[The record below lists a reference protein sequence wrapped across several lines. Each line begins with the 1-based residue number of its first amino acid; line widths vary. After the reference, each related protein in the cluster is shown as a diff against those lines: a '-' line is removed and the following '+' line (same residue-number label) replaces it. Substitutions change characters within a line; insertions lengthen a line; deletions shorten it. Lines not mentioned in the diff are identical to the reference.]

1 MSRLPFPVLPRL
13 GTTFQPPKP
22 PWAQDMPVQQPA
34 QDQFGLPQLPFARP
48 QQQAAPADPTLTP
61 EEESS
66 LLGNVLGGVQYV
78 GETIDKPGAAIR
90 GVISGL
96 MGGKWGGGLL
106 NLIPL
111 SDTFKWTNPQD
122 RVYGRDL
129 LEQAGVV
136 GRNRPGLNVTD
147 PGDVVGDVA
156 GFATEVLLDPL
167 TMVTGPL
174 GSVTKAGQAITKGAK
189 VAEKGADLATAEAR
203 FMQQAAGKAVEGSTL
218 ATTPAAMASQ
228 IREGQRGLIGF
239 KLPWQSE
246 AQVTLGAGS
255 EMAAKALEKAAYGT
269 YSPLRPL
276 RGLFSQSAG
285 GAFDGALQRA
295 NDIAFGERQRLLDA
309 VLDIAPVMRETHN
322 GLDETFRGIQE
333 HFQTMGDASGFDE
346 FSRAALEVKGGVP
359 QGEDLLA
366 MLRQHAGLAPDADLT
381 AVVGD
386 TNALADKM
394 YRFFDTLKRTE
405 QTFYDRYRALGGRGE
420 VLEDAFTEHFGRRAN
435 AAVQRLGA
443 TDKGGKSGSRFAF
456 WMRRSNDLRDLPGG
470 SETINRITRDMGLWG
485 KKPLEEATAS
495 VPGTFAQGQVVKA
508 ADRDNYG
515 WVVSSAK
522 GKTKV
527 HFVSPDG
534 AEKTVALD
542 NAMLTPVASERAPA
556 YLAAKRPLGRMTKAE
571 HEAYL
576 TAQLQEM
583 GVAVPEGAKLADIQE
598 MYLWN
603 KHLRPSIDN
612 WLAQN
617 GGDAAAPE
625 ILQQYQKFIDD
636 FTHADKRQTLVV
648 TKTRSGDDKF
658 VSVLSPNRT
667 RRLVRYLKGM
677 PDDVHVNGLFD
688 KSVVQDW
695 FSYMNSLL
703 ERMATLKTAH
713 HFLGEPG
720 VVRMASDAARGANDM
735 QLVKAWKDAGFDKR
749 GLQAFIGSQPEL
761 LKQMGTMKVD
771 DFINNLYL
779 QEGAESTLKAFGEV
793 VKPKT
798 ENALI
803 KGFDK
808 LTSLYKGALTVP
820 WPSFHVRNLASGLWQ
835 SWSDGK
841 VGLSDLM
848 AGYMK
853 AIKHAAAKYGK
864 STGEGGLEYIDEIV
878 NNGILGG
885 HGQLVDILGE
895 AAAERAGK
903 VPDSFLGGLFGAAKA
918 KSPGQAGEHLYSYV
932 EFLNRAGY
940 YEALRKGG
948 YTPSQAMHLVK
959 RSQFDYGAMS
969 AFEKSVMRRAVP
981 FYCVPDHSEIL
992 TRDGWKTCD
1001 TVREGDEALTYNF
1014 ETDRLEWQPVLGKA
1028 IFDCDQ
1034 PIMVFE
1040 SARHRKL
1047 EFTHD
1052 HRWVTYRRP
1061 QTIKH
1066 SYGTYHYDGVRE
1078 VTLGR
1083 DLNSGDCIIRAATL
1097 SDDVESMLT
1106 VSQARLL
1113 GWLLT
1118 DGYWRWRKG
1127 HLEAVLYQHPNKF
1140 LEEATATAGGKP
1152 RKPHPDTGTI
1162 TIPVSQE
1169 LLKPLKEHLRN
1180 PKCSMYW
1187 VKVVT
1192 QLSREAA
1199 EAMYDAMYKADGAV
1213 GTRTND
1219 FFACQKH
1226 GVRDAFQVLCAL
1238 LGKSAIPNDCGF
1250 YISHKRYMAT
1260 RKGTLHEEHY
1270 KGRVWCPQTANGTW
1284 VMRQNG
1290 AIVITGNSFSRKNI
1304 PYQFAKLAERP
1315 GGRTAQTIRA
1325 YSDAMQSDDGSYT
1338 PEFLREGMALRV
1350 DGDDSE
1356 ATFLKQTGIPIED
1369 LNKFVF
1375 SGGIPNLARTG
1386 EKFAAMMHPLASW
1399 LPETWAGK
1407 QFYTGRELKNLN
1419 SPTEDVLGE
1428 PIPFLDRLIHYS
1440 PISRAVGE
1448 VQGVMDD
1455 RKTVLQKVGN
1465 ALTGLKTG
1473 SYDVEKWKLIDYQ
1486 NAIKELLE
1494 ENPLVREGQF
1504 YYVPEQYK
1512 TSQNAP
1518 EIQKQ
1523 IRRTRGLAKAIKNL
1537 KQKQEQKQ

>member
-1 MSRLPFPVLPRL
+1 MSRLPFPVLPQL

-66 LLGNVLGGVQYV
+66 LLGKVLGGVQYI
-78 GETIDKPGAAIR
+78 GETIDKPWAAGR

-106 NLIPL
+106 NLIPF
-111 SDTFKWTNPQD
+111 SDTLGITNPQE

-129 LEQAGVV
+129 LETAGLA
-136 GRNRPGLNVTD
+136 GKNKPGFNWRD
-147 PGDVVGDVA
+147 PGDAIGDIA
-156 GFATEVLLDPL
+156 GLAIDIMDPIA
-167 TMVTGPL
+167 MSVTGPL
-174 GSVTKAGQAITKGAK
+174 GTLTKAGQAITKGAK

-285 GAFDGALQRA
+285 GTFDGALQRA
-295 NDIAFGERQRLLDA
+295 NDIAFGEHQRLTDA
-309 VLDIAPVMRETHN
+309 VLDIAPVMREVH
-322 GLDETFRGIQE
+322 GGFSETFTSIQE
-333 HFQTMGDASGFDE
+333 YFGTLGNASGFDE

-394 YRFFDTLKRTE
+394 YGFFDTLKRTE

-470 SETINRITRDMGLWG
+470 SETINRMTRDMGLWG

-542 NAMLTPVASERAPA
+542 DAMLTPVASERAPA

-603 KHLRPSIDN
+603 KHLRPAIDN

-636 FTHADKRQTLVV
+636 FTYTDKRQTLIA

-658 VSVLSPNRT
+658 VSMLLPNRT

-703 ERMATLKTAH
+703 ERIATIKTVH

-793 VKPKT
+793 MKPKT

-820 WPSFHVRNLASGLWQ
+820 WPSFHVRNLISGLWQ

-841 VGLSDLM
+841 VGLFDLM

-903 VPDSFLGGLFGAAKA
+903 VPDSFWGGLFGAVKA

-959 RSQFDYGAMS
+959 RSQFNYSDLS
-969 AFEKSVMRRAVP
+969 SFEKSVMRRAVP
-981 FYCVPDHSEIL
+981 FWS
-992 TRDGWKTCD
+992 
-1001 TVREGDEALTYNF
+1001 
-1014 ETDRLEWQPVLGKA
+1014 
-1028 IFDCDQ
+1028 
-1034 PIMVFE
+1034 
-1040 SARHRKL
+1040 
-1047 EFTHD
+1047 FT
-1052 HRWVTYRRP
+1052 
-1061 QTIKH
+1061 
-1066 SYGTYHYDGVRE
+1066 
-1078 VTLGR
+1078 
-1083 DLNSGDCIIRAATL
+1083 
-1097 SDDVESMLT
+1097 
-1106 VSQARLL
+1106 
-1113 GWLLT
+1113 
-1118 DGYWRWRKG
+1118 
-1127 HLEAVLYQHPNKF
+1127 
-1140 LEEATATAGGKP
+1140 
-1152 RKPHPDTGTI
+1152 
-1162 TIPVSQE
+1162 
-1169 LLKPLKEHLRN
+1169 
-1180 PKCSMYW
+1180 
-1187 VKVVT
+1187 
-1192 QLSREAA
+1192 
-1199 EAMYDAMYKADGAV
+1199 
-1213 GTRTND
+1213 
-1219 FFACQKH
+1219 
-1226 GVRDAFQVLCAL
+1226 
-1238 LGKSAIPNDCGF
+1238 
-1250 YISHKRYMAT
+1250 
-1260 RKGTLHEEHY
+1260 
-1270 KGRVWCPQTANGTW
+1270 
-1284 VMRQNG
+1284 
-1290 AIVITGNSFSRKNI
+1290 RKNI

-1428 PIPFLDRLIHYS
+1428 PIPFVDRLIHYS

-1455 RKTVLQKVGN
+1455 RKTVLQRVGN

-1512 TSQNAP
+1512 TSQNTP